1 MINES
6 KPISMAESVEYLEKD
21 SDAMQFIKKF
31 KVLKVEKAKELRKKL
46 ESLDLM
52 KLDDKHIS
60 KVIDLIPEKS
70 EELNKIF
77 VDIGLNEDETKK
89 ILDTVKEFK

>member
-21 SDAMQFIKKF
+21 SDIMQFTKKF
-31 KVLKVEKAKELRKKL
+31 KILKVKEAKELRKKL
-46 ESLDLM
+46 EELNLI
-52 KLDDKHIS
+52 KLDDRHNS
-60 KVIDLIPEKS
+60 KIIDLMPEKA